1 MSQHVLITGTG
12 RPYALGF
19 NLVKRYLEHGDSVFA
34 SVRRPS
40 EALEELKRDYP
51 DRLHILT
58 MDIASTES
66 VNAAAREAERLT
78 DRLDLIVNNATTASA
93 DTMKELPDFDLDLIA
108 PAVNVGAVG
117 PVRVLK
123 AFLPLLKKS
132 AVGALVVN
140 ISSEAGSIGKCYRT
154 FYLDYGTEK
163 AALNMLTKTLH
174 NYFKNDP
181 NLNILCV
188 HPGWIRTN
196 PGNSEAPLDPYEH
209 AETLRLLFEARR
221 HDKTGP
227 IFITHTGEAYPW

>member
-1 MSQHVLITGTG
+1 MPQTVLITGTG
-12 RPYALGF
+12 RAMGLGY
-19 NLVKRYLEHGDSVFA
+19 NLTRRYLENGDRVFA

-40 EALEELKRDYP
+40 EALEALRAGYP

-58 MDIASTES
+58 MDISSTES

-227 IFITHTGEAYPW
+227 IFITHTGEAYSW

>member
-123 AFLPLLKKS
+123 AFLPLLRKS

-227 IFITHTGEAYPW
+227 IFITHTGEAYSW

>member
-132 AVGALVVN
+132 TVGALVVN

-154 FYLDYGTEK
+154 FYLDYGTEQ

-227 IFITHTGEAYPW
+227 IFITHTGEAYSW

>member
-93 DTMKELPDFDLDLIA
+93 DTMKELPDFGKRGCGGPGPGA
-108 PAVNVGAVG
+108 ESVPAVVEKKRRRRAGG
-117 PVRVLK
+117 QH
-123 AFLPLLKKS
+123 FLRGRKHR
-132 AVGALVVN
+132 
-140 ISSEAGSIGKCYRT
+140 E
-154 FYLDYGTEK
+154 
-163 AALNMLTKTLH
+163 MLPH
-174 NYFKNDP
+174 
-181 NLNILCV
+181 
-188 HPGWIRTN
+188 
-196 PGNSEAPLDPYEH
+196 
-209 AETLRLLFEARR
+209 LLFGLR
-221 HDKTGP
+221 HRKGRAEYADEDP
-227 IFITHTGEAYPW
+227 A

>member
-1 MSQHVLITGTG
+1 MSQTVLITGTG

-19 NLVKRYLEHGDSVFA
+19 NLVKRYLEHGDRVFA

-40 EALEELKRDYP
+40 EALEALKKEYP
-51 DRLHILT
+51 GMLDILT

-66 VNAAAREAERLT
+66 VNAAAREAEALT
-78 DRLDLIVNNATTASA
+78 DHLDLIINNATTASA

-117 PVRVLK
+117 PIRVLK

-132 AVGALVVN
+132 TIGALVVN

-163 AALNMLTKTLH
+163 AALNMLTRTMR

-181 NLNILCV
+181 DLNIICI

-196 PGNSEAPLDPYEH
+196 PGNHEAPLDPYEH
-209 AETLRLLFEARR
+209 AETLRCLFETKR
-221 HDKTGP
+221 HDKEGP
-227 IFITHTGEAYPW
+227 VFITHTGEPYPW